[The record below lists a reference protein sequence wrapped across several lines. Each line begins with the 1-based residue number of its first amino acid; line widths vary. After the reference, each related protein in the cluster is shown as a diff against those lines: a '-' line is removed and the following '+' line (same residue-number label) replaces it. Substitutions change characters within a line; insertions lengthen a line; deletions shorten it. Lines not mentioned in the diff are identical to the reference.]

1 MTDTELRRLL
11 TEPLGDVFLQR
22 NGQILYSGIDTL
34 RPGDFYFVGFNPA
47 ADGTNPRLCEV
58 PLDRQHW
65 SAYTQQ
71 CWKHKH
77 EESAVCSDAGR
88 APHQRRVQ
96 GIMAELGLQAE
107 ETFAA
112 NLIFVESR
120 NTEEI
125 KEEIRNGLFET
136 CWQVHQKMLA
146 VVRPKYIV
154 CLGNGESDS
163 AFSFVREKA
172 ADIKEEK
179 LSKEKVGRYVA
190 FKTFVGKFE
199 LDDGLDLAAKVIGVL
214 HPSRWKC
221 PHVLREWVLQD
232 N

>member
-1 MTDTELRRLL
+1 
-11 TEPLGDVFLQR
+11 
-22 NGQILYSGIDTL
+22 
-34 RPGDFYFVGFNPA
+34 
-47 ADGTNPRLCEV
+47 
-58 PLDRQHW
+58 
-65 SAYTQQ
+65 
-71 CWKHKH
+71 
-77 EESAVCSDAGR
+77 
-88 APHQRRVQ
+88 
-96 GIMAELGLQAE
+96 MAELGLQAE

-120 NTEEI
+120 NTEKI

-221 PHVLREWVLQD
+221 PHVLRERVLQD

>member
-11 TEPLGDVFLQR
+11 TESLGDVFLQR

-120 NTEEI
+120 NTEKI

-136 CWQVHQKMLA
+136 CWQVPRA
-146 VVRPKYIV
+146 WRRW
-154 CLGNGESDS
+154 CLLWTGNGWPPRCSS
-163 AFSFVREKA
+163 APTRSQSLRRRSVIPRTEPFGPGLA
-172 ADIKEEK
+172 
-179 LSKEKVGRYVA
+179 G
-190 FKTFVGKFE
+190 GKPN
-199 LDDGLDLAAKVIGVL
+199 
-214 HPSRWKC
+214 HS
-221 PHVLREWVLQD
+221 PHTV
-232 N
+232 